1 MRGSRT
7 YLLALLFAAGCF
19 ARSNRAAQAAAGD
32 QLPEAIPWRQLSFVI
47 PFKVP
52 DSSPT
57 EAPVEI
63 RLYVSKNL
71 GRNWELAQTVAPKE
85 RNFMFRAPGDGEYW
99 FQIHTLD
106 QQGRLIPEIGG
117 PPGMR
122 VIIDTQPPRLE
133 VTATRGDAGEIKANW
148 QAVDPLLDA
157 DSLKIEYE
165 TTSGGWRQV
174 ALDRPAASPER
185 STTTGTLTWFPND
198 APPGNVMVRAE
209 ISDRA
214 GNVAAAQAKTQ
225 TARTPNPSDIAS
237 PASDHTAQSRS
248 AGPPPLALTAAGPPV
263 GTANQSAAGGTAWP
277 TDQSPTPWTS
287 PTTRPNEN
295 GPGGPSPLG
304 RHPIPANDNFTLP
317 PDHASAGPTSGDRTA
332 ARPTLPTRNDN
343 IAQRPAQ
350 RTSTDNARM
359 ATGDAPSDAGAASSL
374 GGSS

>member
-71 GRNWELAQTVAPKE
+71 GRNWELAQTVSPKE
-85 RNFMFRAPGDGEYW
+85 RNFMFRATGDGEYW

-106 QQGRLIPEIGG
+106 QQGRLIPEVGG

-133 VTATRGDAGEIKANW
+133 LSATRGEAGEIKANW
-148 QAVDPLLDA
+148 QAVDPLLNA

-165 TTSGGWRQV
+165 TTSGGWRPV
-174 ALDRPAASPER
+174 ALDRPPATPDR
-185 STTTGTLTWFPND
+185 STTTGTLTWLPND
-198 APPGNVMVRAE
+198 APPGNVIVRAE

-214 GNVAAAQAKTQ
+214 GNVSAAQSKTQ
-225 TARTPNPSDIAS
+225 TARTPNPPDIAS
-237 PASDHTAQSRS
+237 PASDRTAQSRS
-248 AGPPPLALTAAGPPV
+248 AGPPPLSLTAAGPPPN
-263 GTANQSAAGGTAWP
+263 TNNPNNQSNSSGTAWP
-277 TDQSPTPWTS
+277 VDQSPTPWST
-287 PTTRPNEN
+287 PTRSVSEGNQPS
-295 GPGGPSPLG
+295 GPSV
-304 RHPIPANDNFTLP
+304 
-317 PDHASAGPTSGDRTA
+317 
-332 ARPTLPTRNDN
+332 PTR
-343 IAQRPAQ
+343 R
-350 RTSTDNARM
+350 
-359 ATGDAPSDAGAASSL
+359 AS
-374 GGSS
+374 